1 MNGKDYR
8 KKIEEHRQSIE
19 LNDEKTRLSRSE
31 RRKKMK
37 KPKEMALLRNLT
49 FILIGIPLVILI
61 YVWFFWN
68 PEEEVSVDKEDENL
82 VEVERNHAVSSKNT
96 EKKAEVNEK
105 KESAPKAEK
114 EGDEQSKEQAAE
126 KEGNNES
133 KEQAAKKEAKHE
145 QLEKNGN
152 NETENHTATKPAE
165 KKKLQRKPKTIRHK
179 NQKHLLRPSQ
189 KQKYI
194 LSVQMKRYSVLRS
207 DTIAIQSAV
216 LKKLK
221 ERIICLPISSPLDK
235 RLSFRNKIL

>member
-165 KKKLQRKPKTIRHK
+165 KKETPKKAENNTPQEPKTSA
-179 NQKHLLRPSQ
+179 PSQ
-189 KQKYI
+189 PKTKI
-194 LSVQMKRYSVLRS
+194 HTVSANETLFRIAKRYYS
-207 DTIAIQSAV
+207 D
-216 LKKLK
+216 
-221 ERIICLPISSPLDK
+221 PISGVEKIK
-235 RLSFRNKIL
+235 RANHLSSDIITPGQTLVIPE

>member
-165 KKKLQRKPKTIRHK
+165 KKETPKKAENNTPQEPKTPA
-179 NQKHLLRPSQ
+179 PSQ
-189 KQKYI
+189 PKTKI
-194 LSVQMKRYSVLRS
+194 HTVSANETLFRIAKRYYS
-207 DTIAIQSAV
+207 D
-216 LKKLK
+216 
-221 ERIICLPISSPLDK
+221 PISGVEKIK
-235 RLSFRNKIL
+235 RANHLSSDIITPGQTLVIPE